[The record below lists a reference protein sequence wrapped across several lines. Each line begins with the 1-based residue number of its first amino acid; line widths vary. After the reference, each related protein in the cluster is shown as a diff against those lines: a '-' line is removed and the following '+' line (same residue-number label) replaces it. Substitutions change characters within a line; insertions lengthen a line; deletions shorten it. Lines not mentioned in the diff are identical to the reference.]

1 MKTDY
6 SKVSEVKL
14 TYSTKVK
21 ASERVS
27 ITSPDDLYKFLVD
40 FVFDPETIELRES
53 FKIILL
59 NRANK
64 VLGISSLF
72 EGGISG
78 TVADVRMI
86 MQTALLSNAS
96 SIIVAH
102 NHPSGQLK
110 TSNADRQITRKIKE
124 AGVFLDIT
132 LLDHFIVT
140 TDGYYSFANE
150 GIL

>member
-21 ASERVS
+21 ASERYS
-27 ITSPDDLYKFLVD
+27 ITSPDDLYKFLRNY
-40 FVFDPETIELRES
+40 VFDPETIELRES
-53 FKIILL
+53 FKLILL

-64 VLGISSLF
+64 VLGFSSLF
-72 EGGISG
+72 EGGISA
-78 TVADVRMI
+78 TVTDVRMI
-86 MQTALLSNAS
+86 MQTALLGNAS

-110 TSNADRQITRKIKE
+110 ASEADKQITTKIKE
-124 AGVFLDIT
+124 AGALLDIT
-132 LLDHFIVT
+132 LLDHMIVT
-140 TDGYYSFANE
+140 TAGYVSFSNE
-150 GIL
+150 GII

>member
-1 MKTDY
+1 MKNDY

-27 ITSPDDLYKFLVD
+27 ITSPDELYKFLSNY
-40 FVFDPETIELRES
+40 VFDSETIELRES
-53 FKIILL
+53 FKLILL

-64 VLGISSLF
+64 VLGFSSLF
-72 EGGISG
+72 EGGISA
-78 TVADVRMI
+78 TITDVRMI
-86 MQTALLSNAS
+86 MQTALLGNAS

-102 NHPSGQLK
+102 NHPSGQLQA
-110 TSNADRQITRKIKE
+110 SEADKRITTKIKE
-124 AGVFLDIT
+124 AGALLDIT
-132 LLDHFIVT
+132 LLDHIIVT
-140 TDGYYSFANE
+140 TAGYVSFSNE